1 MTIANAS
8 IPMGA
13 TLAPTGGTARTLVS
27 LGSNPGENKLF
38 LEDGSS
44 LILRMN
50 ILATSKLPSPNASK
64 PNGYTQQRSTLNF
77 QRPKLLANGNYTTN
91 SARVE
96 ISYDPEST
104 TAEIQELLDAVGLST
119 VDTDF
124 DGLWFS
130 GSTA

>member
-1 MTIANAS
+1 MSISNAS

-13 TLAPTGGTARTLVS
+13 TITPSGGTARTLVS
-27 LGSNPGENKLF
+27 LGSNPGENRLY
-38 LEDGSS
+38 LDDGSS

-50 ILATSKLPSPNASK
+50 LLATSKLPSPNASK
-64 PNGYTQQRSTLNF
+64 PNGYTQQRSALNV

-91 SARVE
+91 SARAE

-104 TAEIQELLDAVGLST
+104 TAEVQELLDALVLSLIT
-119 VDTDF
+119 AAI